1 MLLLYSTLLYLTMKK
16 RLDLRIDE
24 SEFDD
29 LSEYAELTGRNKTDI
44 IREYLRTLRRKCDKL
59 KAESEPS

>member
-1 MLLLYSTLLYLTMKK
+1 MKK

-44 IREYLRTLRRKCDKL
+44 VREYLRTLRRKCDNL